1 MATVERS
8 DHPEFTDVDD
18 RRKRVAELAALD
30 QGWLG
35 DGYGEPM
42 APHSVTTALRV
53 LRLLAIN
60 HAPMPGVFPNPDGY
74 IQLEWTEA
82 GNYREWV
89 CRPDGSIEHFDLNEY
104 KAANPAG

>member
-1 MATVERS
+1 
-8 DHPEFTDVDD
+8 
-18 RRKRVAELAALD
+18 
-30 QGWLG
+30 
-35 DGYGEPM
+35 
-42 APHSVTTALRV
+42 
-53 LRLLAIN
+53 
-60 HAPMPGVFPNPDGY
+60 MPGVFPNPDGY